1 MKLVVGTRGSN
12 LALVQTNWVVDQLKK
27 ANPGVEFE
35 VKIIKTKGDL
45 IKDLPLD
52 KIGDKGLFVKE
63 IEKSLLDGEI
73 DMAVHSMKDM
83 PSYLPEG
90 LKFAHSPK
98 EKIQEML
105 LFLKKVIKV

>member
-27 ANPGVEFE
+27 ENPGVEFE

-52 KIGDKGLFVKE
+52 KIGD
-63 IEKSLLDGEI
+63 
-73 DMAVHSMKDM
+73 
-83 PSYLPEG
+83 
-90 LKFAHSPK
+90 
-98 EKIQEML
+98 
-105 LFLKKVIKV
+105 

>member
-63 IEKSLLDGEI
+63 IGRWCAGSSTVSCLSLQR
-73 DMAVHSMKDM
+73 S
-83 PSYLPEG
+83 LPILSG
-90 LKFAHSPK
+90 WSNRTSTR
-98 EKIQEML
+98 
-105 LFLKKVIKV
+105 LFPRIEY